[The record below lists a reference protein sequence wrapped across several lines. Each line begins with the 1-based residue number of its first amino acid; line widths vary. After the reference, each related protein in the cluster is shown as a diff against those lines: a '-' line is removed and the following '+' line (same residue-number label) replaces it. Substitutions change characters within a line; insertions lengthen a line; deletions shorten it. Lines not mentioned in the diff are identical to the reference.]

1 MAGADLAQA
10 SMEGHMH
17 SRRLSHNQTCL
28 DMILL
33 SPAADPQGGGGV
45 FLFQFTRGALRRHA
59 AVLLSQLRL

>member
-1 MAGADLAQA
+1 
-10 SMEGHMH
+10 MH

-45 FLFQFTRGALRRHA
+45 FYFNSRVAHCAVTRRCR
-59 AVLLSQLRL
+59 